1 MEMKKKMLKL
11 LIITMAVTG
20 IMCVMA
26 PSVFATPLN
35 QIPKDEVVA
44 DVRTEAQFKAALR
57 DRNITYIRVLANI
70 TLKKNDATYTI
81 NENKRKLTIDGSG
94 ASDTLRTYTLS
105 ENPANASIG
114 CAQIAVRNSNVKFNQ
129 ITVKNINLN
138 GSQELGIIHISCDCR
153 NKVNVLFDNV
163 DYAGPALAVA
173 YGALSSNSVTVK
185 DSNIALIPRL
195 SRNNRSS
202 EAVAARFI
210 YIEGNVTISKENSI
224 DNDDYNEIF
233 RLLYKNS
240 QFVVREG
247 ANLVINNYADPSTHR
262 AKSTAAS
269 EYSGFIGTSL
279 TSCDTSSV
287 VFESNS
293 YTYYSGYGPIAEDIG
308 RCDSCLSQLYMVT
321 LQPYA
326 TLEIETESSG
336 ITKPYNR
343 PYFHNSFFDA
353 REFKLGTDSKF
364 YYTFTGAMN
373 RGEKLLSFNK
383 LTVDNGATLYVA
395 APDNRQA
402 ETVVAIEEANGSVA
416 FNNPNHVL
424 FFNGKQTAPSYAL
437 KNDEKVRD
445 QSFSFTANNV
455 KAWNIGTLPPGAM
468 LDTPSAKDEYGRRWS
483 INDAENFEVWRAV
496 TIIVRPDGIEKIPG
510 LYDFSSML
518 SRDTARG
525 GTNILAPRE
534 KLQVPGSVYDLDKN
548 PAKGRDAINT
558 LYNRH
563 ILEINGNTYD
573 GGSGG

>member
-1 MEMKKKMLKL
+1 MKKKMLKL
-11 LIITMAVTG
+11 LIITMAVAG

-44 DVRTEAQFKAALR
+44 DVRTEAQFKAAIR
-57 DRNITYIRVLANI
+57 DRNVTYIRVLANI

-94 ASDTLRTYTLS
+94 ANDTLRTYTLS
-105 ENPANASIG
+105 ENPGNAGIG
-114 CAQIAVRNSNVKFNQ
+114 CAQIAVRNSNVRFNQ

-138 GSQELGIIHISCDCR
+138 GSQELGIIHISCDCKNR
-153 NKVNVLFDNV
+153 VNVLFDNV

-185 DSNIALIPRL
+185 DSKIALNPRL
-195 SRNNRSS
+195 SRCNRSS

-210 YIEGNVTISKENSI
+210 FIEGNVEITKENSI

-240 QFVVREG
+240 QLVVKSG
-247 ANLVINNYADPSTHR
+247 ANLTVNNYADPSTHR

-269 EYSGFIGTSL
+269 EYSGLIGTSL

-287 VFESNS
+287 VFEAGS

-321 LQPYA
+321 LQDDA
-326 TLEIETESSG
+326 TLEIETLSSG
-336 ITKPYNR
+336 ITKSYNR

-353 REFKLGTDSKF
+353 REFRLDTNSSL

-373 RGEKLLSFNK
+373 KGEKLMSFNK
-383 LTVDNGATLYVA
+383 LTVGEGARLYVA
-395 APDNRQA
+395 APQNRQA
-402 ETVVAIEEANGSVA
+402 ETVVALEEANASVTI
-416 FNNPNHVL
+416 NNPYHVI
-424 FFNGKQTAPSYAL
+424 FYNGKETAPSYAL

-445 QSFSFTANNV
+445 QSISVAA
-455 KAWNIGTLPPGAM
+455 KSIKLWDIGTLEGEVDIRPSDERWDIYDTNFNIWMGATVEDDPV
-468 LDTPSAKDEYGRRWS
+468 LGPT
-483 INDAENFEVWRAV
+483 V
-496 TIIVRPDGIEKIPG
+496 TSQ
-510 LYDFSSML
+510 DFAFAAIL
-518 SRDTARG
+518 SRDNAKTG
-525 GTNILAPRE
+525 GTHILGTPRVE
-534 KLQVPGSVYDLDKN
+534 LAPGSVLLSGKYPN
-548 PAKGRDAINT
+548 VGPAPYPMKT
-558 LYNRH
+558 LYNRN
-563 ILEINGNTYD
+563 ILEINGNDYP
-573 GGSGG
+573 GGIVW